1 MARRKTYWEK
11 RMEQL
16 FNAQEKRNK
25 RLEKQLRKEYLRI
38 EQQIK
43 KEIARYY
50 QEYGKDN
57 VIEYRKLVQRL
68 SSSERDLLYRNYE
81 EFARRNPQYAHLMPI
96 RETIYQLNRLEGL
109 QLSIRMMM
117 VELGAF
123 EQEGFE
129 KLLREAYER
138 GYLATFK
145 GLPNAPVFFNIND
158 LTLQQT
164 LNEKWINGEN
174 FSDRIWNNKERLINL
189 LNNEI
194 RDGFIRGDDYRTMS
208 KILQHRMDVGANEAL
223 RLIVT
228 ESSFVLNQANKQA
241 FIDAGIEEYQITA
254 VLDSRTSPMCRE
266 LNGEKF
272 RFEDAKVGINYPP
285 FHPWCRTTVIPIENE

>member
-16 FNAQEKRNK
+16 YNAQEKRNK

-123 EQEGFE
+123 EEEGFR
-129 KLLREAYER
+129 KLLEEVYRN

-145 GLPNAPVFFNIND
+145 GLPNAPAFFNIND
-158 LTLQQT
+158 ITLQQT

-174 FSDRIWNNKERLINL
+174 FSDRIWANKERLINL

-228 ESSFVLNQANKQA
+228 ESSFALNQANKQA
-241 FIDAGIEEYQITA
+241 FIDAGIEEYEITA
-254 VLDSRTSPMCRE
+254 VLDSRTSPMCRS
-266 LNGEKF
+266 LNGKRF

-285 FHPWCRTTVIPIENE
+285 FHPWCRTTVIPLENE

>member
-16 FNAQEKRNK
+16 YNAQEKRNK

-68 SSSERDLLYRNYE
+68 SSSERDLLYQNYE
-81 EFARRNPQYAHLMPI
+81 EFAQKYPEYMHLMPI

-109 QLSIRMMM
+109 QLTIRMMM

-123 EQEGFE
+123 EEEGFR
-129 KLLREAYER
+129 KLLEEAYR
-138 GYLATFK
+138 NGYLATFK
-145 GLPNAPVFFNIND
+145 GLPNAPAFFNIND
-158 LTLQQT
+158 ITLQQT

-174 FSDRIWNNKERLINL
+174 FSDRIWANKERLINL

-194 RDGFIRGDDYRTMS
+194 RDGFIRGDDYRTMTQ
-208 KILQHRMDVGANEAL
+208 ILRHRLNVGANEAL

-241 FIDAGIEEYQITA
+241 FIDAGIEEYKITA
-254 VLDSRTSPMCRE
+254 VLDSRTSPMCRS
-266 LNGEKF
+266 LNGERF

>member
-57 VIEYRKLVQRL
+57 VTEYRKLVQRL
-68 SSSERDLLYRNYE
+68 SPPERDLLYQNYE
-81 EFARRNPQYAHLMPI
+81 EFAQKYPEYMHLMPI

-208 KILQHRMDVGANEAL
+208 QILRHRLNVGANEAL

-241 FIDAGIEEYQITA
+241 FIDAGIEEYEITA
-254 VLDSRTSPMCRE
+254 VLDSRTSPMCRS
-266 LNGEKF
+266 LNGERF

-285 FHPWCRTTVIPIENE
+285 FHPWCRTTVIPIENN